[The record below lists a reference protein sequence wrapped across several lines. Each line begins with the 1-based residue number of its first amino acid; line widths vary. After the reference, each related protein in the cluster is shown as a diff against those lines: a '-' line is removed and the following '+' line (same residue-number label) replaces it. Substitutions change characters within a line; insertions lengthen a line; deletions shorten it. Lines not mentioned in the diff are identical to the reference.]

1 MSAAEILPPVVQ
13 NDRVLLRFEPTG
25 DNGSPA
31 KEARVPAGTTLF
43 DAASWNGIAI
53 DSTCGGHGT
62 CKKCKVR
69 VVDGKVPLSSVD
81 PRAFSIEEL
90 KAGWRLACRAPAE
103 EDLVVEVPP
112 LSSRPKAA
120 LVGVGRHVILRP
132 AVQKRYLELEEPT
145 LEDQASDLSRVLA
158 AMDDVEL
165 RVPLDV
171 VRALGGTLRAADFKV
186 TAVLCDDVLL
196 DVEPGDTT
204 GRTFAIAFDLG
215 TTTVVANLLDLE
227 TGSPLA
233 VQSQLN
239 KQQPFGADVISR
251 VSATMLDPDALGLLQ
266 RRAHETLDE
275 LAQEVCEEAGVPPGE
290 IYEIAVTGNQTMIQI
305 ALGIDPEPLS
315 MAPFT
320 MAAATLPPATA
331 ADFGIRVHERAPAV
345 LFPAMGAY
353 VGGDIV
359 AGLLATGLT
368 LDRRIR
374 LFIDVGTNSE
384 IALGSSARA
393 LATAAP
399 AGPAFEAAQI
409 KCGMRAAEGA
419 IEGVKIRDGEIE
431 LTVIGDV
438 EPQGMCGSGL
448 VDAVAELVER
458 RAPRPLGPV
467 RARRVGALREDRR
480 GERLPPQRRGLPLPA
495 RRARAAVRQGVDRD
509 RLEPALPRSRDRAR
523 GDRAGS
529 ARGLVRV
536 LPLGGE
542 RGEDRARSEAAADTH
557 CLSGQRRRRGREDRR
572 AVDAGASGRG
582 RDRRGG
588 RVRRALRPRRLQ
600 RPVRRPAGLPGLTT
614 GVVACGALALHVR
627 RLALDRGWDIEI
639 RALPP
644 QLHNRPE
651 RIAAAVD
658 AELRSLDCDRLAV
671 AYADCGT
678 YGALD
683 EVLRE
688 HGASRLQGDHCY
700 DVLARDEVREALA
713 EEPGTYF
720 LTDFLVKTFDASVAR
735 PLRLPE
741 LRDAYFANYT
751 RVLWLAQEPTPEL
764 LVQAEQAAEIMGL
777 RLEVREVGT
786 DGLERQLE
794 HLVGSRGT

>member
-13 NDRVLLRFEPTG
+13 KDRVLLRFEPTG
-25 DNGSPA
+25 DNGTPA

-320 MAAATLPPATA
+320 MAAATC
-331 ADFGIRVHERAPAV
+331 R
-345 LFPAMGAY
+345 
-353 VGGDIV
+353 
-359 AGLLATGLT
+359 
-368 LDRRIR
+368 
-374 LFIDVGTNSE
+374 
-384 IALGSSARA
+384 
-393 LATAAP
+393 
-399 AGPAFEAAQI
+399 
-409 KCGMRAAEGA
+409 
-419 IEGVKIRDGEIE
+419 
-431 LTVIGDV
+431 
-438 EPQGMCGSGL
+438 
-448 VDAVAELVER
+448 
-458 RAPRPLGPV
+458 PRPLPISASASTS
-467 RARRVGALREDRR
+467 ARRPCSFPRWAPTSAATSSPACSPPASRSTGGSGSSSTSARTARSRSAHRR
-480 GERLPPQRRGLPLPA
+480 VRSRPLPLRG
-495 RRARAAVRQGVDRD
+495 RRSR
-509 RLEPALPRSRDRAR
+509 PPRSSAACAR
-523 GDRAGS
+523 
-529 ARGLVRV
+529 
-536 LPLGGE
+536 P
-542 RGEDRARSEAAADTH
+542 RARS
-557 CLSGQRRRRGREDRR
+557 R
-572 AVDAGASGRG
+572 A
-582 RDRRGG
+582 
-588 RVRRALRPRRLQ
+588 
-600 RPVRRPAGLPGLTT
+600 
-614 GVVACGALALHVR
+614 
-627 RLALDRGWDIEI
+627 
-639 RALPP
+639 
-644 QLHNRPE
+644 
-651 RIAAAVD
+651 
-658 AELRSLDCDRLAV
+658 
-671 AYADCGT
+671 
-678 YGALD
+678 
-683 EVLRE
+683 
-688 HGASRLQGDHCY
+688 
-700 DVLARDEVREALA
+700 
-713 EEPGTYF
+713 
-720 LTDFLVKTFDASVAR
+720 
-735 PLRLPE
+735 
-741 LRDAYFANYT
+741 
-751 RVLWLAQEPTPEL
+751 
-764 LVQAEQAAEIMGL
+764 
-777 RLEVREVGT
+777 
-786 DGLERQLE
+786 
-794 HLVGSRGT
+794 